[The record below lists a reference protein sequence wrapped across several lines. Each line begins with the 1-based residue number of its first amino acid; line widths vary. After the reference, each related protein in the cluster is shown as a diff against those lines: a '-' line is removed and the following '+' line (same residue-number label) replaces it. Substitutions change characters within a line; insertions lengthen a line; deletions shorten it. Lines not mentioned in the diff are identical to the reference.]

1 MKIKIIKPD
10 KIAFES
16 DAEIVQFPGVDGSFG
31 VLNSHA
37 PMIAAL
43 GKGKIRVVENDV
55 EKFFEIDGGVVEI
68 KNNEILVL
76 AE

>member
-10 KIAFES
+10 KLIFEG
-16 DAEIVQFPGVDGSFG
+16 EIQLAQFPGIDGSFG

-43 GKGKIRVVENDV
+43 GEGKIRVEN
-55 EKFFEIDGGVVEI
+55 EGKSSFFDIKGGVVEI
-68 KNNEILVL
+68 KDNHILVL